1 MYIQGVLGALYQRL
15 KSAKKL
21 FQKGES
27 PPLQIYIYI
36 CIYSDAFGSIDAE
49 TGTVSLKNC
58 DMYFVSSQPVK
69 MLLEF

>member
-15 KSAKKL
+15 KSAKNYSK
-21 FQKGES
+21 QVS
-27 PPLQIYIYI
+27 HPLQIYLIIYI
-36 CIYSDAFGSIDAE
+36 FSDAFGSIDAV

-58 DMYFVSSQPVK
+58 DMYFVSSKPVK